1 MKKQIT
7 ITLSTATLLLGTF
20 GLNAHATPAATS
32 SPLHVAQTTATAS
45 FSDQELIAYAQASQK
60 VNEITAQYAPKIQE
74 ADSEAEQ
81 RILLQQADQD
91 MVRAVR
97 STDLS
102 VEQFNAI
109 TTAVQADPALI
120 EKISKLVN

>member
-7 ITLSTATLLLGTF
+7 ITLSTATLLLGI
-20 GLNAHATPAATS
+20 LNLSAHATTATTS
-32 SPLHVAQTTATAS
+32 APLDVAQATTAAS